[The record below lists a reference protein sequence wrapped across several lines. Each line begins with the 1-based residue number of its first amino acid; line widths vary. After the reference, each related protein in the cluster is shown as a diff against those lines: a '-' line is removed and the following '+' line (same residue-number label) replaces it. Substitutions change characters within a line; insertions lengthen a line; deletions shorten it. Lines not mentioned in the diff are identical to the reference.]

1 AVFPLPHTVL
11 YPGTVLPL
19 RVCEKPYCDLVND
32 ALAGDSSIAVVLRK
46 MGEAQGGASPL
57 HAVAG
62 AGRIIHAEKLEGGH
76 FNILVHGLHR
86 VRLVEELPRERSYRR
101 FRSEVI
107 PAPDRA
113 QLAAAGGELAR
124 LQSCVLS
131 LRSAVAETDA
141 QLVEVLRSTADPLE
155 LADILAATLVS
166 EPEVQQTLLA
176 AGELR
181 VRLSRLIDLLADVM
195 VRIGAPPRTAQ
206 LN

>member
-1 AVFPLPHTVL
+1 
-11 YPGTVLPL
+11 
-19 RVCEKPYCDLVND
+19 
-32 ALAGDSSIAVVLRK
+32 
-46 MGEAQGGASPL
+46 M
-57 HAVAG
+57 
-62 AGRIIHAEKLEGGH
+62 
-76 FNILVHGLHR
+76 
-86 VRLVEELPRERSYRR
+86 
-101 FRSEVI
+101 
-107 PAPDRA
+107 
-113 QLAAAGGELAR
+113 
-124 LQSCVLS
+124 LS